1 MAETTYKKLLMYG
14 VQAKYDALDTKDP
27 DVLYFCTDT
36 GKIYKGTIDFT
47 ENITAVASR
56 PTNPAAGKLYLAQDT
71 GRVEAYIAGSWST
84 IAYPATTTV
93 DKDSDDVHVPTAKA
107 VYDAIAGLASSSE
120 IVASV
125 EAGTAA
131 ATLKVTDGEGTESTV
146 TIPGVVTKPTWDAVE
161 RKLTIPVTGEDAA
174 VEVNFGKD
182 IFLDPTAD
190 NGYNAST
197 KKIELYLN
205 DGTGETEGT
214 KIEIPAED
222 LVDIYT
228 GGTANGTSV
237 SVSDGNVISVSLVV
251 DPSAENILT
260 VTENG
265 IMVNVTSLTDR
276 IDALEDNVAA
286 LATATTTWGT
296 F

>member
-1 MAETTYKKLLMYG
+1 MADTTYKKLLMYG

-71 GRVEAYIAGSWST
+71 GRVEAYIAGSWTT

-93 DKDSDDVHVPTAKA
+93 DENSDDGHVPTAKA

-146 TIPGVVTKPTWDAVE
+146 TIPGVVTKPTWDATE
-161 RKLTIPVTGEDAA
+161 RKLTIPVTGEDTA

-182 IFLDPTAD
+182 IFLDPAAD
-190 NGYNAST
+190 NGYNAET

-228 GGTANGTSV
+228 GGTANGTSA
-237 SVSDGNVISVSLVV
+237 SVSADNVISVSLVV

-260 VTENG
+260 VSENG

-276 IDALEDNVAA
+276 IDALEEDVAA